1 MTSGGL
7 IEKLNSLDA
16 RVGVVGLGYVGLPF
30 CIAAAGKGLSTTG
43 FDIDPEK
50 CAALAAGRSYF
61 EHIDDALVAEMVA
74 TGRFEATADFSR
86 MSEMDIIVICV
97 PTPLTRHREPDLSY
111 LVRTGEDIARSL
123 QPGQMVVLESTTYP
137 GTTEEVLRPI
147 LERSGLVA
155 HEDFFLAFSPEREDP
170 GNGAFTTSTIPKVVG
185 ADTEVERRIAET
197 FYSIFIDKVVVV
209 SSTRA
214 AEMVK
219 LKENIF
225 RSVNI
230 ALVNEMKIVCEAMD
244 IDIWEVIAAASTK
257 PFGYMPFYPGPGLGG
272 HCIPIDPFYLTWKA
286 REYDIATRFI
296 ELAGEIN
303 SAMPHRVVERLAQAL
318 DAHAGKGLNGTKVL
332 IAGIAYKKNV
342 DDMRESPAL
351 KIIEIL
357 ERRGAR
363 LAYFDPFV
371 PVIPQTREHAELAGR
386 KSVAWR
392 GDLAADYDAVLI
404 VTDHDNVDYAALAA
418 YAPLIVDTRNACR
431 KAGVKGG
438 KVVQA

>member
-7 IEKLNSLDA
+7 IEKLNSLGA

-30 CIAAAGKGLSTTG
+30 CIAAAAKGLSTTG

-74 TGRFEATADFSR
+74 TGRFEATADFSH

-111 LVRTGEDIARSL
+111 LVRTGEDIVRSL
-123 QPGQMVVLESTTYP
+123 RAGQMVILESTTYP

-170 GNGAFTTSTIPKVVG
+170 GNGVFTTSTIPKVVG
-185 ADTEVERRIAET
+185 ADTDAERKIAET

-209 SSTRA
+209 SSTRT

-303 SAMPHRVVERLAQAL
+303 SSMPKRVVERLA
-318 DAHAGKGLNGTKVL
+318 HATDVRLGKGLNGTKVL
-332 IAGIAYKKNV
+332 VVGVAYKKNI

-351 KIIEIL
+351 EIIELL
-357 ERRGAR
+357 ERRGSCV
-363 LAYFDPFV
+363 AYFDPLV
-371 PVIPQTREHAELAGR
+371 PAIPRTREHPQLEGR
-386 KSVAWR
+386 KSLAW
-392 GDLAADYDAVLI
+392 ADDIATDFDAVLI
-404 VTDHDNVDYAALAA
+404 VTDHDGIDYASLVRS
-418 YAPLIVDTRNACR
+418 APLVVDSRNACR
-431 KAGVKGG
+431 AA
-438 KVVQA
+438 KVWSHNIVLV